1 MANENEADKEE
12 FKSVQEVS
20 FNYEFVFVCAT
31 FVLGQELKALKKKI
45 AKMEEQE
52 EKFKVILSKL
62 RKSDSAR
69 EQQLKR
75 TDPSTC

>member
-1 MANENEADKEE
+1 M
-12 FKSVQEVS
+12 
-20 FNYEFVFVCAT
+20 CAT